1 MPAEATDTADSTGA
15 ENQEDSER
23 NGDGNERPHVD
34 ARIGAHQQGS
44 HSPNQRSRLPG
55 GENGI
60 LTPYTGQMA
69 TTNPLATIWPMAR
82 TQTLV
87 QLSDE
92 LLRRLDE
99 RAAREGRSR
108 SALIR
113 DAIEAYLADE
123 AGDEISRR
131 IIEGYERIP
140 ETEEE
145 MAAAEREAREAVREE
160 PW

>member
-1 MPAEATDTADSTGA
+1 
-15 ENQEDSER
+15 
-23 NGDGNERPHVD
+23 V
-34 ARIGAHQQGS
+34 
-44 HSPNQRSRLPG
+44 
-55 GENGI
+55 
-60 LTPYTGQMA
+60 
-69 TTNPLATIWPMAR
+69 AR

-87 QLSDE
+87 QLTVD

-113 DAIEAYLADE
+113 DAIDAYLYDE
-123 AGDEISRR
+123 EKERIDRE

-140 ETEEE
+140 TTDEEL
-145 MAAAEREAREAVREE
+145 AWAEREAREMVREE

>member
-1 MPAEATDTADSTGA
+1 MSAFP
-15 ENQEDSER
+15 Q
-23 NGDGNERPHVD
+23 
-34 ARIGAHQQGS
+34 
-44 HSPNQRSRLPG
+44 
-55 GENGI
+55 
-60 LTPYTGQMA
+60 
-69 TTNPLATIWPMAR
+69 PLDTIWPMSR

-87 QLSDE
+87 QFTTD

-113 DAIEAYLADE
+113 DAIEAYLHDE
-123 AGDEISRR
+123 ERDRITRE

-140 ETEEE
+140 PTEEE
-145 MAAAEREAREAVREE
+145 MAIAELEAREAIREE

>member
-1 MPAEATDTADSTGA
+1 
-15 ENQEDSER
+15 
-23 NGDGNERPHVD
+23 V
-34 ARIGAHQQGS
+34 
-44 HSPNQRSRLPG
+44 
-55 GENGI
+55 
-60 LTPYTGQMA
+60 
-69 TTNPLATIWPMAR
+69 AR

-99 RAAREGRSR
+99 RAAREDRSR

-113 DAIEAYLADE
+113 DAIEAYLFDE
-123 AGDEISRR
+123 ENARIDREIR
-131 IIEGYERIP
+131 EGYERIP

-145 MAAAEREAREAVREE
+145 MRGAERETREAIREE

>member
-1 MPAEATDTADSTGA
+1 MAVTTV
-15 ENQEDSER
+15 
-23 NGDGNERPHVD
+23 RPL
-34 ARIGAHQQGS
+34 G
-44 HSPNQRSRLPG
+44 
-55 GENGI
+55 
-60 LTPYTGQMA
+60 
-69 TTNPLATIWPMAR
+69 TIWPVSR

-87 QLSDE
+87 QLTDA

-113 DAIEAYLADE
+113 DAIEAYLHDE
-123 AGDEISRR
+123 AKARIDRE

-145 MAAAEREAREAVREE
+145 LRQAEANARRMVEEE
-160 PW
+160 PDWPW

>member
-1 MPAEATDTADSTGA
+1 
-15 ENQEDSER
+15 
-23 NGDGNERPHVD
+23 
-34 ARIGAHQQGS
+34 
-44 HSPNQRSRLPG
+44 
-55 GENGI
+55 
-60 LTPYTGQMA
+60 
-69 TTNPLATIWPMAR
+69 MAR

-87 QLSDE
+87 QLTED

-113 DAIEAYLADE
+113 DAIEAYLHDE
-123 AGDEISRR
+123 EKARVTRE

-140 ETEEE
+140 PTEEE
-145 MAAAEREAREAVREE
+145 MESAVAGVREDIEEE

>member
-1 MPAEATDTADSTGA
+1 
-15 ENQEDSER
+15 
-23 NGDGNERPHVD
+23 
-34 ARIGAHQQGS
+34 
-44 HSPNQRSRLPG
+44 
-55 GENGI
+55 
-60 LTPYTGQMA
+60 MA
-69 TTNPLATIWPMAR
+69 AAKPLGTIWPVAR

-113 DAIEAYLADE
+113 DAIEAYLFDE
-123 AGDEISRR
+123 DRARIDRE

-140 ETEEE
+140 VTGEEI
-145 MAAAEREAREAVREE
+145 ASAYRSARRMVEDE